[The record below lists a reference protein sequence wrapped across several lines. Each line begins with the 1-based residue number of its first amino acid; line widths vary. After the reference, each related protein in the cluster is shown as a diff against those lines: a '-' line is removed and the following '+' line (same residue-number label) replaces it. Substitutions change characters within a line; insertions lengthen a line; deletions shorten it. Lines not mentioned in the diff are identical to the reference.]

1 MTSRELGDGSPDREG
16 TETLVGKILGWIT
29 TPEQAAGT
37 LAGAFTMGVADGAA
51 NVLPQADT
59 LASAGLGA
67 LGGLSIMLAAGSI
80 NSYRSRKIAKAL
92 AESEN
97 QLREEVKALVRL
109 LASKDLLDFSYDLE
123 DTYQL
128 YKSEIIDRE
137 ELDAWLGTA
146 RDRLRL
152 LRPSIPSASA

>member
-1 MTSRELGDGSPDREG
+1 
-16 TETLVGKILGWIT
+16 
-29 TPEQAAGT
+29 
-37 LAGAFTMGVADGAA
+37 
-51 NVLPQADT
+51 
-59 LASAGLGA
+59 
-67 LGGLSIMLAAGSI
+67 MLAAGSI